1 MSLLRAWTSSCTATG
16 PSPYHRSWG
25 PLRYCWLL
33 ANFLTSLSEHHRH
46 VRLLTSLSCPSS
58 ILKQRHNPPPT
69 QGSLSRV
76 RHIRNTSSP
85 PTGRLEGTSSKN
97 VYPGHKRNTSS
108 QELQRLRGPVILQWL
123 RGPVPQSRQ
132 WNHWNSPGWVRYFVD
147 FCMGASCT
155 PPNLMLSYHPAD
167 TQAGSLGI

>member
-16 PSPYHRSWG
+16 PSPCHRSWG

-97 VYPGHKRNTSS
+97 VYPCRKTRHHRNCKSS
-108 QELQRLRGPVILQWL
+108 TDE
-123 RGPVPQSRQ
+123 PVPQLRQ
-132 WNHWNSPGWVRYFVD
+132 WTPPGWVRCFAI

-167 TQAGSLGI
+167 TQAGSLGS